1 MTMPLP
7 FDRSVENLQQLP
19 AFQEAVACV
28 RAGLS
33 WTEAASLTRRERAAF
48 LLTYADQ
55 ENAAWSSRE
64 GQRSGGAAGDD
75 RDDDDDDEG

>member
-33 WTEAASLTRRERAAF
+33 WTEASSLTRRERAAF

-55 ENAAWSSRE
+55 ENAWRQSE
-64 GQRSGGAAGDD
+64 GRGAGGDE
-75 RDDDDDDEG
+75 RNDDDDDDDDDG